1 MHDVNLMW
9 RNFETVRRW
18 GKENGEKKTSFVSRG
33 EIFRYGWVILKKCE
47 GKIIKTL
54 MDFDLK

>member
-1 MHDVNLMW
+1 MTSILMW

-18 GKENGEKKTSFVSRG
+18 GKENGEKRGVLRVGGRFFVMDDP
-33 EIFRYGWVILKKCE
+33 KKSVK

-54 MDFDLK
+54 TDFDLK